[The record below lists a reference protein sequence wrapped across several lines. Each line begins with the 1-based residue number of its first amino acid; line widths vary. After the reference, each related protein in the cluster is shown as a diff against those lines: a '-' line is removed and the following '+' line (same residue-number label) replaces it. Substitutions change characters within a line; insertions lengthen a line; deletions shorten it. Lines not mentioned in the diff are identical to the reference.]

1 MAGHN
6 LYMFKQKMSRQQN
19 EEFGPGT
26 FAAGRDFTWSGQDTS
41 DFRAWY
47 EQAKQYK
54 EGFRLSED
62 TLDFRDPD
70 WLEKQL

>member
-1 MAGHN
+1 MREH
-6 LYMFKQKMSRQQN
+6 LLLIIHIVI
-19 EEFGPGT
+19 
-26 FAAGRDFTWSGQDTS
+26 
-41 DFRAWY
+41 RAWY

>member
-1 MAGHN
+1 
-6 LYMFKQKMSRQQN
+6 MFKQKMSRQQN

-54 EGFRLSED
+54 EDFFLSED
-62 TLDFRDPD
+62 TLDFRDLG
-70 WLEKQL
+70 WLEQQL